1 MENIPKL
8 RFAHPTDNLERSIF
22 FYRDGLGFE
31 ILDRY
36 TEQQGWDGVIFGHR
50 DWPYQIEISQKRG
63 TDPVPR
69 NATVNHFLVFSA
81 P

>member
-50 DWPYQIEISQKRG
+50 DWPYQ
-63 TDPVPR
+63 T
-69 NATVNHFLVFSA
+69 HH
-81 P
+81 